1 MTLTMNAEQLADL
14 LVEHSKLL
22 IAGPKIGG
30 RFAAVESR
38 LAALEPSA
46 PAATGSKPRAKF
58 IGEWEPRRTYDS
70 NTAVALDRRLWVAAR
85 STSQPPGAGEDWQ
98 LVQDFRGGA

>member
-1 MTLTMNAEQLADL
+1 MSGIDPEELAELI
-14 LVEHSKLL
+14 VSCVKLL